1 MQKRVRDPKMLNV
14 HVSRLLYYSILVVYS
29 SIYPSINQ
37 LIKFFHAFYAIY
49 VPAGVQGHNTSSTSI
64 RVQWQTVQAADSN
77 TTVQSYTV
85 TYRALPAGSLQI
97 KVVMA
102 PATQGELKGLKEYT
116 KYNIYL
122 LTSNLYGDGNKSAL
136 ITVSTDEDSKF

>member
-1 MQKRVRDPKMLNV
+1 M
-14 HVSRLLYYSILVVYS
+14 
-29 SIYPSINQ
+29 
-37 LIKFFHAFYAIY
+37 
-49 VPAGVQGHNTSSTSI
+49 GHNTSSTSI

-102 PATQGELKGLKEYT
+102 PATLVELKGLKEYT
-116 KYNIYL
+116 KYNISV

-136 ITVSTDEDSKF
+136 ITVSTDEDSKFNIGSDINYCTLKMTY